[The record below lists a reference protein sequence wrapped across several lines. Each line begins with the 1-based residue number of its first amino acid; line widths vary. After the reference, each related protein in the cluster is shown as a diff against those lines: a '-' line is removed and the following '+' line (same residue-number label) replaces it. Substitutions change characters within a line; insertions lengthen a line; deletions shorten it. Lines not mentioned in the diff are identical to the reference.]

1 MSSNIVFVAAKRT
14 PFGTFGGS
22 LASLTATDLAVNAA
36 EAALKSTNIDAKHI
50 DHVVFGNVLQTSA
63 DAPYLAR
70 HVGLRTGIPIECPAL
85 TINRLCGSG
94 FEALAE
100 AARMIQTGDAE
111 VVLAGGAENMSQ
123 APFVLRNARF
133 GYRMNH
139 GALEDS
145 LVSGLTDSY
154 ANIAMSGTAELIA
167 EENGITRE
175 DCDLFSLQSHKRAH
189 QAASAG
195 YFEKEIAPITITQ
208 RKETVQVTRDEH
220 VRSDASI
227 EALAKLRPVFKKDG
241 MITAGNASGI
251 CDGAAALILTTQT
264 RAEKEGWA
272 ILGHLLGNAVVG
284 VDPKRMGIGPV
295 AATHKLLQKT
305 GMTLSQMDLVEV
317 NEAFAAQCLV
327 VAKQLEIPQEKLN
340 VNGGAVALGH
350 PLAASGARITTHVL
364 YELSRR
370 NQTHALV
377 SACIGGGQGQALLIR
392 RA

>member
-14 PFGTFGGS
+14 PFGAFGGS
-22 LASLTATDLAVNAA
+22 LASLTATDLAVTAA
-36 EAALKSTNIDAKHI
+36 EAALKTSGIDAKHI

-70 HVGLRTGIPIECPAL
+70 HVGLRVGAPTECPAV

-100 AARMIQTGDAE
+100 AARLLQTEEAS
-111 VVLAGGAENMSQ
+111 VVLAGGTENMSQ

-154 ANIAMSGTAELIA
+154 AQIAMSGTAELIA
-167 EENGITRE
+167 EENGISRE
-175 DCDLFSLQSHKRAH
+175 DCDRFSLQSHRRAH
-189 QAASAG
+189 HAAESG
-195 YFEKEIAPITITQ
+195 YFEAELAPVTLTQ
-208 RKETVQVTRDEH
+208 KRETLQVKRDEH
-220 VRSDASI
+220 VRADASM
-227 EALAKLRPVFKKDG
+227 EALAKLKPVFKKDG

-264 RAEKEGWA
+264 RAEKEGWPV
-272 ILGHLLGNAVVG
+272 LGHLVGNAVVG

-295 AATHKLLQKT
+295 AATHKLMQKL
-305 GMTLSQMDLVEV
+305 GMSLSQMDLVEV

-327 VAKQLEIPQEKLN
+327 VAKQLEIAEEKLN

-364 YELSRR
+364 YELKRR
-370 NQTHALV
+370 NQTNALV

>member
-1 MSSNIVFVAAKRT
+1 MTCNIVFVAAKRT
-14 PFGTFGGS
+14 PFGAFGGS
-22 LASLTATDLAVNAA
+22 LASLTATDLAVIAA
-36 EAALKSTNIDAKHI
+36 EAALKSSGVDARQI

-70 HVGLRTGIPIECPAL
+70 HVGLRSGTPVECPAVTL
-85 TINRLCGSG
+85 NRLCGSG

-100 AARMIQTGDAE
+100 ASRLLQTGEAE

-154 ANIAMSGTAELIA
+154 AQMAMSGTAELIA
-167 EENGITRE
+167 EENGITR
-175 DCDLFSLQSHKRAH
+175 DACDRFSLRSHQRAH
-189 QAASAG
+189 QAAEAG
-195 YFEKEIAPITITQ
+195 YFEKEIAPVPVT
-208 RKETVQVTRDEH
+208 RKRESVHVLRDEH
-220 VRSDASI
+220 MRADASL
-227 EALAKLRPVFKKDG
+227 EALSKLRPVFKKDG

-251 CDGAAALILTTQT
+251 CDGAAALILTTRA
-264 RAEKEGWA
+264 RAEKECWPV
-272 ILGHLLGNAVVG
+272 LGQLIGNAVVG

-295 AATHKLLQKT
+295 AATRKLLEKT
-305 GMTLSQMDLVEV
+305 GMSLAQMDLIEV

-327 VAKQLEIPQEKLN
+327 VAKQLEIPEEKLN
-340 VNGGAVALGH
+340 IHGGAVALGH
-350 PLAASGARITTHVL
+350 PLAASGARITAHVL
-364 YELSRR
+364 YELSRQ